1 MQSGVQD
8 AVVGIA
14 VELIAFCNVDFLLC
28 EEMRRCGLYSQM
40 FVRMCYGII

>member
-1 MQSGVQD
+1 MQD

-14 VELIAFCNVDFLLC
+14 VEFRAFGNVDFLLC

-40 FVRMCYGII
+40 FVLMCYGVI